1 MNSELKTQNSK
12 LIFALI
18 AAIALVVVV
27 LGLLFGP
34 LALRGPAVAEIS
46 PLDGA
51 ADANPSRPIRVV
63 FDQWVRPE
71 SVAAAVTFDPPARF
85 SVAVDPSTPASP
97 WGSAVLIT
105 PEGGLEY
112 GARYRVTIG
121 TGTTNLLGRSM
132 AQPRSVA
139 FATVPYV
146 SVAGLGPQDGG
157 VDVGLRG
164 PITVEFT
171 APVVTAAQLAAA
183 AEDPSLA
190 DLLPQPLALAP
201 QAKGVGRWL
210 SPTLYGFY
218 PEEDLR
224 AATTYTATLPAD
236 ISPDGQA
243 RMERPVS
250 WRFSTAA
257 PLLEAARPFPGATEV
272 AASAPVEVRL
282 ARDVDIDSAGQSFS
296 MVEAATGAAVAG
308 SIQPIE
314 GGFRFQPAAALQR
327 SLRYEVRLG
336 PGIRSTHGTLLNSAP
351 VAWSFSTIGDLQV
364 AQVEPPTDAQE
375 VPTGVRRISV
385 RFNHPV
391 VALIADGASLPSPLL
406 ITPAVQGVGR
416 WLDTSTYVFSPTAEL
431 DPSTGYRAQVV
442 AGLKDQTGGELR
454 QPYAWDFRTIT
465 PQILGARPA
474 PDALYVAPDD
484 SLLVVFNQPMDLDAL
499 PGALRLTQADS
510 GADVPFSI
518 SGAPGALPPDPE
530 VYDEVVTSGFLVRIK
545 PDAPLE
551 RGVRYALNITKGAR
565 AARGGTMTS
574 GYAQTFRVAPLPALL
589 SSEPA
594 DGESATDRGGSLQLS
609 FSAPMDWPSV
619 ERSLTI
625 EPKPTEVHT
634 SSTNV
639 ALYVYFPARPETD
652 YRVTVGAGA
661 RDRFGVPLGQ
671 TATVSYRTA
680 PLPPSL
686 GLIGPQRLA
695 AYNAYAPTR
704 VPIRYVNLST
714 VQYRIWKLAP
724 ARVPGLIGDYAT
736 WENFQPEEADLLREE
751 RAALRNTP
759 NQENVGLLELG
770 RLEAGLYYLEVRAGG
785 LGDRQVMAVSPYT
798 LTIKRSP
805 NRAFV
810 WAVDLA
816 SGQPVNDL
824 ALLGASFEYGNSES
838 PGPLVSEPRELGRT
852 DADGILKAD
861 LTQSNA
867 SSSLFLWSS
876 QGPMAFGS
884 SIWGDGISPWDYG
897 LPADYENRQMAGSI
911 STDRPIYRPEQN
923 VYIRGAVRLD
933 RDGSYS
939 LPERQRRARLTI
951 NDPNGTTV
959 LSTTLALSPFGTFHT
974 SLPLEQG
981 AKLGSYSLM
990 AEIDGA
996 QLRGAVFGSFT
1007 VAEYRKPTFEI
1018 SVAPGKP
1025 DLIEGEALS
1034 FDVSARYFSGGAL
1047 ANAPVRWRLLASPLY
1062 FSPESAGA
1070 FRFEDLDDAY
1080 TWYRWFDNQPNSGGE
1095 RVADGEGR
1103 TDAQGRLSIPV
1114 PAGLGKEGRSR
1125 RLTLD
1130 VDVTDIDGNVLSS
1143 QGGANVHAGAFYIGM
1158 RPEGYV
1164 TQVGQPQQVAL
1175 ITLDPQGQPVPN
1187 RPLTVGIYQREWYSV
1202 KEQGSDGRFYWTS
1215 SYTDTLVETK
1225 QASTDAQGRGSVSF
1239 TPAEA
1244 GSYRI
1249 GAEGRDDGG
1258 RTVKASAFS
1267 WVYGGDT
1274 FWGIDDTARVD
1285 LIADKDRY
1293 APGETASILVTAPYK
1308 GMRALMTIE
1317 RGEVLEHRLLS
1328 IAGTTEVLKVPIT
1341 ADYAPN
1347 VYVSLVLLKPAGEDA
1362 PVPDLRVGLVNLPI
1376 STEQQELNISIT
1388 PDKEQA
1394 GPGEAVSY
1402 TIKATDY
1409 SGRPV
1414 QAEVGLALV
1423 DKAVLSL
1430 ADDPNPTLRQAF
1442 YEKRPLAVF
1451 TSQSL
1456 TALVDRTTLKLQPGA
1471 KGGGGGQAAEVLV
1484 RRNFP
1489 DTAYWNPS
1497 LVTAADGTA
1506 SVKVE
1511 LPDSLTTWRLS
1522 ARAITADTLVGQA
1535 SSELVATRPLL
1546 VRPALPRFLTAG
1558 DQLTLQAVLQN
1569 NTAGPIEAT
1578 VTLRAAAAPSAGEG
1592 AASPVQLQ
1600 DTAEQRVSLPA
1611 NGTALVRWRAAV
1623 GAPEGQTLADRAL
1636 LTFEVGGGG
1645 QRDAVEQTLP
1655 VQRFTTPEVVASAGQ
1670 VRDTTVE
1677 TVQAP
1682 ADTAQGEL
1690 LLELTPSL
1698 AAGLETGLGYLR
1710 DYPYLCVEQT
1720 VSRFLPN
1727 AVTARLFKQFGVS
1740 GTETEA
1746 GLAQNI
1752 SAGLQRLIATQQLDG
1767 GWGWWT
1773 SDPSDPYLTAYVIQ
1787 GLLEARQ
1794 AGYDVDQQ
1802 VLDRGIA
1809 FLKGSLDGDQA
1820 AQRSPYSLL
1829 NLRSYGLYVLA
1840 LAGQP
1845 DRGRTIA
1852 LYEQRARLAIYGRAY
1867 LLMTLKRLDGEDT
1880 RVKTLVT
1887 DLMGSAIMHTA
1898 DAHWEE
1904 RETDYWN
1911 MSSNQR
1917 TTALALQALLQA
1929 DPENF
1934 LVPNA
1939 VRYLMVQRTDGHWES
1954 TQASSMA
1961 LLALADYLDK
1971 SGELKADYSYRA
1983 ALNGSA
1989 LREGQVARDTLRQT
2003 IEAAVPLAQLRA
2015 GQPNQLELRR
2025 QGDAGR
2031 LYYTLRLR
2039 TYQDAAQAQ
2048 AQDQGIGIQR
2058 AYSAVDTQTLSPT
2071 GQLVSGAKVGDLVQ
2085 VRLTISAPEDLTH
2098 LAVEDMLPAGL
2109 EPLDTSLKIASA
2121 AARAPELRPADD
2133 ALPYWWYFGQT
2144 EIHDNRVAL
2153 FATNLPKG
2161 TYEYT
2166 YLARVVTPGTFQ
2178 TLPALAYQM
2187 YQPEVFGRTAGA
2199 TFTAAP

>member
-1 MNSELKTQNSK
+1 MNTEPKTQNSK
-12 LIFALI
+12 LTIALI
-18 AAIALVVVV
+18 AVAVLVVVV

-34 LALRGPAVAEIS
+34 LALRGPAVTEIS
-46 PLDGA
+46 PVDGEA
-51 ADANPSRPIRVV
+51 KANPKAPIRVV

-71 SVAAAVTFDPPARF
+71 SVASAVTVDPPARF
-85 SVAVDPSTPASP
+85 SVTADPNTPASP

-105 PEGGLEY
+105 PEDGLEY

-121 TGTTNLLGRSM
+121 AGAANLLGRTL
-132 AQPRSVA
+132 AQPHSIA

-146 SVAGLGPQDGG
+146 SVATVGPQDGSA
-157 VDVGLRG
+157 DVELRA
-164 PITVEFT
+164 PITVEFA
-171 APVVTAAQLAAA
+171 APVVTAEQIAAA
-183 AEDPSLA
+183 ADDPSLA
-190 DLLPQPLALAP
+190 DRLPQPLSLVP
-201 QAKGVGRWL
+201 EAKGVGRWL
-210 SPTLYGFY
+210 SPTLFGFY

-243 RMERPVS
+243 RMEQPVS

-272 AASAPVEVRL
+272 PASAPVEVRL
-282 ARDVDIDSAGQSFS
+282 ARDVDIDSAGGSFS
-296 MVEAATGAAVAG
+296 MVEAETGAAVTG
-308 SIQPIE
+308 SIQPIQ

-327 SLRYEVRLG
+327 NLRYEVRLG
-336 PGIRSTHGTLLNSAP
+336 PGIRSSHGAVLNSAP
-351 VAWSFSTIGDLQV
+351 VAWSFSTIGDLEV
-364 AQVEPPTDAQE
+364 AQVEPPVDAQE
-375 VPTGVRRISV
+375 VLTSTRRISV

-391 VALIADGASLPSPLL
+391 VALVADGASQPSPLT

-416 WLDTSTYVFSPTAEL
+416 WLDTSTYVFSPTAGLE
-431 DPSTGYRAQVV
+431 PSTDYRVQIA

-454 QPYAWDFRTIT
+454 QPYEWGFRTVT
-465 PQILGARPA
+465 PQILGVRPA
-474 PDALYVAPDD
+474 PDAFYAAPD
-484 SLLVVFNQPMDLDAL
+484 SSVLVVFNQPMDMDAL
-499 PGALRLTQADS
+499 RGALRLTRADT
-510 GADVPFSI
+510 GADVPFSL
-518 SGAPGALPPDPE
+518 SGAPGALPSDPE
-530 VYDEVVTSGFLVRIK
+530 VYDEVVISGFLVRVT

-551 RGVRYALNITKGAR
+551 RGVRYALNIAQGAR
-565 AARGGTMTS
+565 ATRGGTLSSAYT
-574 GYAQTFRVAPLPALL
+574 QIFRVAPLPALL

-594 DGESATDRGGSLQLS
+594 NGVNATERGGSVELT

-625 EPKPTEVHT
+625 EPKPTNIYT

-639 ALYVYFPARPETD
+639 VLYVHFAAQPETN

-661 RDRFGVPLGQ
+661 RDRFGVALNQ
-671 TATVSYRTA
+671 ATTISYRTA
-680 PLPPSL
+680 PLGPSL
-686 GLIGPQRLA
+686 GLIGPSRLA

-724 ARVPGLIGDYAT
+724 ARVPMLIGDYAT
-736 WENFQPEEADLLREE
+736 WESFRPDGADLLREE

-785 LGDRQVMAVSPYT
+785 LADRQVMAVSPYT

-805 NRAFV
+805 NRAFI
-810 WAVDLA
+810 WAVDL
-816 SGQPVNDL
+816 STGQPVKNL
-824 ALLGASFEYGNSES
+824 ALLGSSFDYSNA
-838 PGPLVSEPRELGRT
+838 PGPQASEPRELGRT

-861 LTQSNA
+861 LDQSNA

-876 QGPMAFGS
+876 QGPLAFGS

-923 VYIRGAVRLD
+923 VYIRGAIRMD

-939 LPERQRRARLTI
+939 LPDQQRRARLTI

-959 LSTTLALSPFGTFHT
+959 LSTTLALSPFGTFNT
-974 SLPLEQG
+974 TLPLERG

-1018 SVAPGKP
+1018 TVTPAKP
-1025 DLIEGEALS
+1025 DLVQGEALS
-1034 FDVSARYFSGGAL
+1034 FDVSTRYFSGGAL

-1062 FSPESAGA
+1062 FSPETAST

-1080 TWYRWFDNQPNSGGE
+1080 TWYRWFDNQPNRGGE
-1095 RVADGEGR
+1095 RVADGEAR
-1103 TDAQGRLSIPV
+1103 TDAQGRLTIPI

-1225 QASTDAQGRGSVSF
+1225 QATTDAQGRSSVSF
-1239 TPAEA
+1239 TPSEA

-1293 APGETASILVTAPYK
+1293 KPGETASILVTAPYK

-1328 IAGTTEVLKVPIT
+1328 IAGTTEVLQVPIT

-1409 SGRPV
+1409 SGKPV

-1506 SVKVE
+1506 SVTVE

-1522 ARAITADTLVGQA
+1522 ARAITADTLVGQTI
-1535 SSELVATRPLL
+1535 SELVATRPLL
-1546 VRPALPRFLTAG
+1546 VRPSLPRFLTAG

-1578 VTLRAAAAPSAGEG
+1578 VTLRAAAAPAAGEG
-1592 AASPVQLQ
+1592 AASPVQIQ
-1600 DTAEQRVSLPA
+1600 DAAEQRVSVPA
-1611 NGTALVRWRAAV
+1611 NGTALVRWRALV
-1623 GAPEGQTLADRAL
+1623 GAPEGKILVDRAL
-1636 LTFEVGGGG
+1636 LTFEVSGGG
-1645 QRDAVEQTLP
+1645 QRDAVEQILP

-1677 TVQAP
+1677 TIQGP
-1682 ADTAQGEL
+1682 ADTTQGEL
-1690 LLELTPSL
+1690 LIELTPSL

-1727 AVTARLFKQFGVS
+1727 AVTSRLFKQFGVS
-1740 GTETEA
+1740 NSEAEA
-1746 GLAQNI
+1746 GLAQSI

-1767 GWGWWT
+1767 GWGWWS
-1773 SDPSDPYLTAYVIQ
+1773 SDASDPYLTAYVIQ

-1802 VLDRGIA
+1802 VLDRALA
-1809 FLKGSLDGDQA
+1809 FLKGSLDSDQT

-1829 NLRSYGLYVLA
+1829 NMRSYGLYVLA

-1852 LYEQRARLAIYGRAY
+1852 LYEQRAQLAIYGRAY
-1867 LLMTLKRLDGEDT
+1867 LLMTLKRLGNEDV
-1880 RVKTLVT
+1880 RVKTLVA
-1887 DLMGSAIMHTA
+1887 DLMGTAIMHTA

-1904 RETDYWN
+1904 REPDHWN

-1939 VRYLMVQRTDGHWES
+1939 VRYLMVQRRDGHWES

-1971 SGELKADYSYRA
+1971 SGELKANYSYRA

-1989 LREGQVARDTLRQT
+1989 LSEGQVTRDTLRQT
-2003 IEAAVPLAQLRA
+2003 IEAAVPLAQLTT

-2039 TYQDAAQAQ
+2039 TYQDAAQAE

-2058 AYSAVDTQTLSPT
+2058 VYSAVDTQTLSPT
-2071 GQLVSGAKVGDLVQ
+2071 GQLVSEAKVGDLVQ

-2109 EPLDTSLKIASA
+2109 EPLDTSLRTTSA
-2121 AARAPELRPADD
+2121 AARAPELRPADG

-2153 FATNLPKG
+2153 FATHLPKG

-2187 YQPEVFGRTAGA
+2187 YQPEVFGRSAGT